1 MTDSK
6 NELFTRIEKCFC
18 EVFGEHYMGKI
29 SAETSM
35 DDVVEWDSLS
45 YIDFVC
51 ELEDEFDIQFS
62 ETESAQMF
70 QIQHI
75 TRIIDSIIRHEPLDD
90 VKHAYAQM
98 QLIKQN
104 ANADCMQIVI
114 LSGSSTREGFVPLKD
129 IQTIADRVFSQDT
142 RLYNISVS
150 GLVVAEMLQIM
161 EGLKDVE
168 NLKFVIGFS
177 PIILFGCGMN
187 EFLRS
192 VQYERFSIHSPR
204 MLGLLADYGYE
215 KGSEASEQTI
225 QQWSDRYLSRQSL
238 ETLRYSPYKYPTLKP
253 WDDEKFNDEESI
265 LRYYNNAPLNFEQS
279 GEINKL
285 LLQSMFDLC
294 RDNQKR
300 LIFINL
306 TLHSATLAFLQELG
320 ELVSKTE
327 DFIQQ
332 HIEQNDIHFID
343 SVKLARLTDEDYR
356 DPGHIY
362 QHQQRYTEE
371 TLKALCA
378 ELQALE
384 LVS

>member
-6 NELFTRIEKCFC
+6 DELFTRIEKCFC
-18 EVFGEHYMGKI
+18 EVFGEHHMGKV

-104 ANADCMQIVI
+104 AASDCMQIVI

-129 IQTIADRVFSQDT
+129 IQSIADGVFSQDT

-161 EGLKDVE
+161 EGLKDVQ

-177 PIILFGCGMN
+177 PIIMFGCGMN

-192 VQYERFSIHSPR
+192 VQYERFSIHSPQ
-204 MLGLLADYGYE
+204 MLRILADYGYE
-215 KGSEASEQTI
+215 KSSEVSEQTI
-225 QQWSDRYLSRQSL
+225 QQWSDRFLSTQSL
-238 ETLRYSPYKYPTLKP
+238 ESLRYSPYKYPTLKP
-253 WDDEKFNDEESI
+253 WDEEKFNDEESI

-279 GEINKL
+279 GEINQK
-285 LLQSMFDLC
+285 LLQSMFNLC
-294 RDNQKR
+294 KGNQSR
-300 LIFINL
+300 LVLINL
-306 TLHSATLAFLQELG
+306 TLHSATLDFLQELG
-320 ELVSKTE
+320 DLVSKANA
-327 DFIQQ
+327 FVQQ
-332 HIEQNDIHFID
+332 HMERDDIHFID
-343 SVKLARLTDEDYR
+343 SVKLAGLTDEDFR

-371 TLKALCA
+371 TLKALCS

-384 LVS
+384 PAS